1 MLEDGEGRALP
12 ELKLKLED
20 SSKAAYLRVVEEI
33 VEERYIRTSET
44 LHRVGMPHTG
54 QRR

>member
-1 MLEDGEGRALP
+1 MLEDDEGRALP

-20 SSKAAYLRVVEEI
+20 SSKAAHLRVVEKIMEEI
-33 VEERYIRTSET
+33 HIRTSEI
-44 LHRVGMPHTG
+44 LHWVGMPDTG

>member
-20 SSKAAYLRVVEEI
+20 SSKAAHLRVVMI
-33 VEERYIRTSET
+33 VEDIYIRTSET
-44 LHRVGMPHTG
+44 LHWVGMPDTG